1 MLEGSFCYLQVS
13 VKLESHLGPKP
24 LGSAWVAL
32 GSSLTAGFRWWSL
45 LICGLVVSCSTS
57 KLFEELDVEQKEI
70 ASETRRIAREKWSAK
85 SLSWK
90 SGRERLLK
98 EDLGLIQAEARL
110 AEIKRQ
116 RKNQWKEWLPRPT
129 FYANLQN
136 SFRELGDLSMES
148 LSSAFYAPLTIPNP
162 WTQSAK
168 AYQYALQEVQA
179 TDSLELSR
187 RRQIINLYRLYSEW
201 DRQLDSQV
209 PTHFESLEERVQIVL
224 RSHETEAQA
233 DERRKLYQGQ
243 LARLL
248 NLPGIAVT
256 PLPETLPKIDY
267 EHQLASL
274 VPGENYGLL
283 ATRLSSYEIEAAL
296 LRKKGMRFS
305 QWPAPSFNAS
315 MPPLYNSRDD
325 GSEFISGDEDISLFG
340 SWAKSFD
347 LTGREAADVKSAEDN
362 VEYVRKSLRIN
373 LDAEGR
379 KWDRLQSR
387 YRVLLEKRALLRE
400 RLARVLKGDGSG
412 GRANGDLVDA
422 RRLLVDLQNLERAKQ
437 YLDME
442 VWLWDDKAWN

>member
-1 MLEGSFCYLQVS
+1 M
-13 VKLESHLGPKP
+13 
-24 LGSAWVAL
+24 
-32 GSSLTAGFRWWSL
+32 
-45 LICGLVVSCSTS
+45 ICGVLVSCSTT
-57 KLFEELDVEQKEI
+57 KLFEELEVEQKEI
-70 ASETRRIAREKWSAK
+70 ANETRRIGREKWSPK
-85 SLSWK
+85 TFTWK
-90 SGRERLLK
+90 AGQERLLK
-98 EDLGLIQAEARL
+98 EDLSLRQAEARL

-116 RKNQWKEWLPRPT
+116 RENQWKEWLPRPT
-129 FYANLQN
+129 LYASLQN
-136 SFRELGDLSMES
+136 SFKELGDLSMES

-162 WTQSAK
+162 WTQTAK

-187 RRQIINLYRLYSEW
+187 RRQVINLYRLYSEW

-209 PTHFESLEERVQIVL
+209 PTQFDSLEERVQTAL
-224 RSHETEAQA
+224 RSHESEAQA

-243 LARLL
+243 LSRLL

-267 EHQLASL
+267 EHQLAAL
-274 VPGENYGLL
+274 VPGKNYGLL

-305 QWPAPSFNAS
+305 QWPAPSVNAS
-315 MPPLYNSRDD
+315 MPPIYNSRDD
-325 GSEFISGDEDISLFG
+325 GSEFISADEDISLFG
-340 SWAKSFD
+340 SWSKSFD

-387 YRVLLEKRALLRE
+387 YRVLVEKRGLLRE
-400 RLARVLKGDGSG
+400 RLAKLLKSGGSG
-412 GRANGDLVDA
+412 GRAVGDLVDA
-422 RRLLVDLQNLERAKQ
+422 RRLLADLKNLERAKQ
-437 YLDME
+437 DLDME